1 MGWNQYAKRKYQF
14 DHLLQAVEKQDA
26 DKNHMKQMATDVHL
40 LKMEII
46 ALVTNAKT
54 LTSPSLKQ
62 TWEQ

>member
-1 MGWNQYAKRKYQF
+1 MKR
-14 DHLLQAVEKQDA
+14 
-26 DKNHMKQMATDVHL
+26 MATDVHL

-62 TWEQ
+62 T